1 MQEIYIQNITPFQK
15 MILDTIWQ
23 METPE
28 QVQAFRNSLPENQQ
42 QICDAMIYMLIAEI
56 IDQNTTTEEDCE
68 VARDL
73 LDSY

>member
-1 MQEIYIQNITPFQK
+1 MQGIQIENVTPFQR

-28 QVQAFRNSLPENQQ
+28 QVRAFRDSLPRTQQ

-56 IDQNTTTEEDCE
+56 IDQNTTTEDDCE
-68 VARDL
+68 TARDL
-73 LDSY
+73 LDNY